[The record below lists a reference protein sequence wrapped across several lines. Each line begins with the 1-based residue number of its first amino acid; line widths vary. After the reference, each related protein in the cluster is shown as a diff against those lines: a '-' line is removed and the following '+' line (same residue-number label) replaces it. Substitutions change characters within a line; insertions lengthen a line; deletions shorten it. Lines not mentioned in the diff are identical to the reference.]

1 MLQNLFLILILV
13 FFILAFAIRNIK
25 TFLSTK
31 QSIKGKS
38 SKLTLSILL
47 STMIYLLLLLRL
59 TVLPFN
65 WILEAN
71 LSGFA
76 MIRFAGYAFVLA
88 GFILGILALI
98 AMRNSWRVGIRYDQ
112 KTDLV
117 ISGIY
122 RFSRNPY
129 FLSYNLLIF
138 GYILIFPSPI
148 LAILWILLAI
158 TFHRMILEEEA
169 YLESVHGEEFLKY
182 KKRVN
187 RYLTLG

>member
-13 FFILAFAIRNIK
+13 FFILAFAIRNLK
-25 TFLSTK
+25 TFLSTR

-38 SKLTLSILL
+38 GKLTISILL
-47 STMIYLLLLLRL
+47 SALIYLLLLLRL
-59 TVLPFN
+59 TVLPYN
-65 WILEAN
+65 WVLEAN
-71 LSGFA
+71 LSRYPIISFV
-76 MIRFAGYAFVLA
+76 GYAFVLA
-88 GFILGILALI
+88 GFVLGLLALI

-129 FLSYNLLIF
+129 FLSYNVLIF
-138 GYILIFPSPI
+138 GYLLIFPSPI
-148 LAILWILLAI
+148 LAILLISLAI

-169 YLESVHGEEFLKY
+169 YLESVHGDEYLKY